1 MLIYITLHEEPQAS
15 SGKARDMQTGRFGA
29 HRCLREKQSECC
41 AGECPLTSSRSER
54 VHIREVRYDPDHSQ
68 HRRERAARNDAG
80 LRSQRTMNITGEQA
94 RVHITSGNC
103 TFFMPSP
110 SADTST
116 CIFGSTAQM
125 FDLPSCCKHM
135 VA

>member
-1 MLIYITLHEEPQAS
+1 
-15 SGKARDMQTGRFGA
+15 
-29 HRCLREKQSECC
+29 
-41 AGECPLTSSRSER
+41 
-54 VHIREVRYDPDHSQ
+54 
-68 HRRERAARNDAG
+68 
-80 LRSQRTMNITGEQA
+80 
-94 RVHITSGNC
+94 
-103 TFFMPSP
+103 MPSP